1 MRSADG
7 GFLRTPHEDLTVKD
21 IIEPMLPE
29 QMSALAGRGV
39 VYAQNMK
46 RN

>member
-1 MRSADG
+1 MHSADG

-21 IIEPMLPE
+21 IRTDVLWD
-29 QMSALAGRGV
+29 ALAGGV
-39 VYAQNMK
+39 VVYRQNTE